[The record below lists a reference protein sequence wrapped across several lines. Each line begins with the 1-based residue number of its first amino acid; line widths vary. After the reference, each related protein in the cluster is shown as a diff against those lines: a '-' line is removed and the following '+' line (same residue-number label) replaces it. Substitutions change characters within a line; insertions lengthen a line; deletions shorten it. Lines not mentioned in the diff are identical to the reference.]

1 MNNNAETFSFLSV
14 LLSFGPVDGNIRKK
28 KQLRVPLKSTEEEEG
43 HVLSRDYPR
52 LGEGRG
58 ANMADE
64 AEEVNTVAE
73 DGEAGE
79 KENKTEASTD
89 EAKGDFKCHD
99 VPDNVSATA
108 AAENS
113 WSAPL
118 LSLARKATETI
129 SSGVNYAAS
138 QRNPSQGSSVSS
150 PARNE
155 PENDVGNS
163 SQRLPGQF
171 DVVFLSDSSV
181 FTRIAE
187 NAYSQKLCHYPLF
200 LVSCHST

>member
-1 MNNNAETFSFLSV
+1 
-14 LLSFGPVDGNIRKK
+14 
-28 KQLRVPLKSTEEEEG
+28 
-43 HVLSRDYPR
+43 
-52 LGEGRG
+52 
-58 ANMADE
+58 MADE

-79 KENKTEASTD
+79 KGNKSQASTD
-89 EAKGDFKCHD
+89 EAKGDFKCHE

-138 QRNPSQGSSVSS
+138 QRNPSQSSAVSS
-150 PARNE
+150 PTGNE

-163 SQRLPGQF
+163 SKLLPGQC
-171 DVVFLSDSSV
+171 DVVVFGLCFFFFCFLNNLY
-181 FTRIAE
+181 IAE
-187 NAYSQKLCHYPLF
+187 
-200 LVSCHST
+200 SCKKT